1 MGLIIVQTRLKCK
14 SKGGKNSFSE
24 IFGFIAQKWKA
35 LWADFREIHT
45 LFFICGSHK
54 ILIRIVKYSVFF
66 ARTETDCLCDP
77 SFFGSDFV
85 LERILI
91 MNHITDL
98 PAIFGSDVFN
108 ETVMRQRLAPE
119 VFLAWRSCVTGGT
132 PLPLDVANHI
142 AEAMKEWATEKGATH
157 YTHWFQPMTGITA
170 EKHDSF
176 LTPVGGG
183 KVIMEFSGKELVRG
197 EPDASS
203 FPSGGL
209 RATFEARGYTAWDPT
224 SFAFVKDGSLFIPT
238 CFFSYTGAALDKKTP
253 LLRSIDE
260 VSREAMR
267 ILRLFGDTE
276 SKRIVPCVGPEQ
288 EYFLIPRDLYA
299 QRPDLRL
306 TGRTLFGAPAP
317 KGQELDDHYFGTIRT
332 RVSTYMKDLD
342 EQLWRLGVLSKTKH
356 NEAAPAQHEMAPIF
370 SDVNSACDS
379 NQLVMEIM
387 KKCAAKH
394 NLVCLLH
401 EKPFNGITGS
411 GKHNNYSLSTDTG
424 KNLFRPGKTPMQN
437 AQFLLFLAAFLKGV
451 DEYQDWL
458 RCTAATAGND
468 HRLGADEA
476 PPAIISVFLGD
487 DLNAVVDSI
496 IEGCDYQ
503 GPVKSYMRVGVDVLP
518 NIPRD
523 TTDRNRTSPVAFT
536 GNKFEFRM
544 LGASQSVADPNIV
557 LNTIMAEELGQFA
570 DELEKAEDF
579 DAALHDLV
587 VREFRAHKRI
597 IFDGNG
603 YSDDWKKEAAR
614 RGLSNLATTP
624 EAMGSFLSE
633 KNIQLVTKHRIFTE
647 AEFRARCEIQM
658 ETYIKTIN
666 IEALTSIDMIRH
678 QILPAAMGY
687 TERLTRGIL
696 NKQQIGL
703 PKKAEMR
710 LAKRLS
716 DACDKLYD
724 ACEQLAEDLKK
735 VPTDTRKAA
744 EYYGTVIV
752 ADMSRAREQADI
764 LEANTDKSLWPYPT
778 YSDLLFY

>member
-1 MGLIIVQTRLKCK
+1 
-14 SKGGKNSFSE
+14 
-24 IFGFIAQKWKA
+24 
-35 LWADFREIHT
+35 
-45 LFFICGSHK
+45 
-54 ILIRIVKYSVFF
+54 
-66 ARTETDCLCDP
+66 
-77 SFFGSDFV
+77 
-85 LERILI
+85 

-119 VFLAWRSCVTGGT
+119 VFLAWRDCVTGGT

-142 AEAMKEWATEKGATH
+142 ADAMKLWATEKGATH

-183 KVIMEFSGKELVRG
+183 KVIMEFSGKGLVRG

-267 ILRLFGDTE
+267 ILRLFGDVE

-370 SDVNSACDS
+370 SDANSACDS

-424 KNLFRPGKTPMQN
+424 KNLFSPGKTPMQN

-496 IEGCDYQ
+496 IEGSDYQ

-544 LGASQSVADPNIV
+544 IGASQSVADPNIV
-557 LNTIMAEELGQFA
+557 LNTIMAEELGLFA

-579 DAALHDLV
+579 DAALHELV
-587 VREFRAHKRI
+587 VREFRAHKRV

-603 YSDDWKKEAAR
+603 YSEDWKKEAAK

-624 EAMGSFLSE
+624 EAMASFLSQ
-633 KNIQLVTKHRIFTE
+633 KNIELVTKHRIFTE
-647 AEFRARCEIQM
+647 AEFRARCEIQL

-666 IEALTSIDMIRH
+666 IEALTAIDMIRH

-687 TERLTRGIL
+687 TEKLTRGIL

-716 DACDKLYD
+716 DACDKLFD

-735 VPTDTRKAA
+735 VPADTGKAA
-744 EYYGTVIV
+744 AYYGSVIV
-752 ADMSRAREQADI
+752 GDMNRAREQADI

>member
-1 MGLIIVQTRLKCK
+1 
-14 SKGGKNSFSE
+14 
-24 IFGFIAQKWKA
+24 
-35 LWADFREIHT
+35 
-45 LFFICGSHK
+45 
-54 ILIRIVKYSVFF
+54 
-66 ARTETDCLCDP
+66 
-77 SFFGSDFV
+77 
-85 LERILI
+85 

-119 VFLAWRSCVTGGT
+119 VFLAWRGCITNGT

-142 AEAMKEWATEKGATH
+142 AEAMKVWATEKGATH

-224 SFAFVKDGSLFIPT
+224 SYAFVKDGSLFIPT

-260 VSREAMR
+260 VSREAVR

-411 GKHNNYSLSTDTG
+411 GKHNNYSLNTDTG

-496 IEGCDYQ
+496 IEGCDYC
-503 GPVKSYMRVGVDVLP
+503 GPVKMNMRVGVDVLP

-570 DELEKAEDF
+570 EELEKADDF

-587 VREFRAHKRI
+587 VRVFRAHKRI

-603 YSDDWKKEAAR
+603 YSDDWKKEAAK

-624 EAMGSFLSE
+624 EAMGSFLSP
-633 KNIQLVTKHRIFTE
+633 KNIDLVTKHRIFTE
-647 AEFRARCEIQM
+647 AEFRARWEIQL

-678 QILPAAMGY
+678 QILPAAMKY
-687 TERLTRGIL
+687 TEQLTWGIL

-724 ACEQLAEDLKK
+724 FCEQLAEDLKK
-735 VPTDTRKAA
+735 VPAETKKAA
-744 EYYGTVIV
+744 DYYGSVIV
-752 ADMSRAREQADI
+752 ADMNRAREQADI
-764 LEANTDKSLWPYPT
+764 LEALTDKSIWPYPT